1 METHCLRIDGD
12 GPGGEHTDGQIFF
25 VQMDGQI
32 QLSGTV
38 ADAFASPSRP
48 LQVFARD
55 GDKRYTGKTARSLCN
70 FALGQQGG
78 AKRFASEKT
87 VLVVLGMD
95 FS

>member
-1 METHCLRIDGD
+1 
-12 GPGGEHTDGQIFF
+12 
-25 VQMDGQI
+25 MDGQI

-38 ADAFASPSRP
+38 ADAFASPSGP
-48 LQVFARD
+48 LQVLRATATQ
-55 GDKRYTGKTARSLCN
+55 RYAGKTSRSLCN